1 MEYWKHSK
9 QFVLDCSRLQP
20 CLLRHVVVYTCA
32 FAMAKEEVSDAEMK
46 SAEDALV
53 CEFQED
59 AQQMIAGNDD
69 SGKDDPNYV
78 ALKDALNG
86 RLYMRSALG
95 QAFTKGA

>member
-32 FAMAKEEVSDAEMK
+32 FAMAKEEVSDAEVK

-53 CEFQED
+53 IEFQEA
-59 AQQMIAGNDD
+59 AQLKLAGDD
-69 SGKDDPNYV
+69 DKDDPIYD
-78 ALKDALNG
+78 ALVDALNG
-86 RLYMRSALG
+86 KLYMRSALG
-95 QAFTKGA
+95 QSFKMGA